1 MNIHLANVEG
11 AMNAVSISCDNAGE
25 IMLQGAGA
33 GSRPTASAV
42 VSDIF
47 SVASKL

>member
-1 MNIHLANVEG
+1 
-11 AMNAVSISCDNAGE
+11 AVYIDCDNAGE

-47 SVASKL
+47 AIAEKL